1 MIDGN
6 ESGFTPIDIDEVESG
21 TRSLMLI
28 LPGYETLSKG
38 VIIKQNETSTVSEV
52 LIPKTGSLTILSEPV
67 GGMVYVEGV
76 PKGITPLSL
85 NSLEVR
91 DYIIDVE
98 LKDYRKITQRVTVQ
112 YNTNTTQ
119 KFELEPKPGKVN
131 AIIDPISAVIKVRDE
146 KYKSGSSGIIKI
158 TLNVGKHELDNC
170 RWL

>member
-1 MIDGN
+1 
-6 ESGFTPIDIDEVESG
+6 
-21 TRSLMLI
+21 MLI

-76 PKGITPLSL
+76 PKELQLSL

-112 YNTNTTQ
+112 YNANTTQ
-119 KFELEPKPGKVN
+119 KFELEPMPGTVN
-131 AIIDPISAVIKVRDE
+131 AIIDPISAVIKVR
-146 KYKSGSSGIIKI
+146 
-158 TLNVGKHELDNC
+158 GKNINLVVRVLQKLHLM
-170 RWL
+170 